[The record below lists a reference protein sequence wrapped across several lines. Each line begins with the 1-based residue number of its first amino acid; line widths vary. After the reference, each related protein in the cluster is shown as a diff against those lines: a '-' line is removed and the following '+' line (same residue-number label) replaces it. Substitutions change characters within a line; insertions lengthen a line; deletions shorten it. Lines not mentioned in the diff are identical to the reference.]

1 MDALDEHHAH
11 DPAARPIT
19 REDVKMWMVDR
30 DDGPSEFPRAAARP
44 AAVASTLSSMS
55 SMRTELSDGRVTI
68 RAYEPGVE
76 WAVFEAAGESV
87 QEIGPSMGT
96 WRDGATYEKA
106 ARHVAESIQ
115 AWHAG
120 TWYDFAIARVGSP
133 AFLGRV
139 GLDQIR
145 GDGTANV
152 GYWVRTSQTGQGIAT
167 AAVRLVAQFAFED
180 LGLRRLEL
188 LIAVDNLAS
197 RRVAEKVGATYEGVL
212 PAGPYGQIELQHQS
226 CCFSLTS
233 GEGPAARR
241 GG

>member
-1 MDALDEHHAH
+1 
-11 DPAARPIT
+11 
-19 REDVKMWMVDR
+19 
-30 DDGPSEFPRAAARP
+30 
-44 AAVASTLSSMS
+44 MS
-55 SMRTELSDGRVTI
+55 RIRTELSDGTVTI

-76 WAVFEAAGESV
+76 LAVFEAAGESV
-87 QEIGPSMGT
+87 QEIGPSMET

-120 TWYDFAIARVGSP
+120 TWYDFVITRVGSP

-167 AAVRLVAQFAFED
+167 AAVRLVAQCAFED

-197 RRVAEKVGATYEGVL
+197 RRWPRRSAR
-212 PAGPYGQIELQHQS
+212 PSRGPYPPAHMGAES
-226 CCFSLTS
+226 FSS
-233 GEGPAARR
+233 GPTASH
-241 GG
+241 